1 METKSLR
8 NAIAAASL
16 LVGLAG
22 ASSAQADPAEVVLE
36 TLGVAAT
43 ATDVYRLTC
52 PIFTTGVSANVTDLI
67 PVAAPLVSL
76 QIFKPQPLP
85 PGVVST
91 TDPVDGLQFMLP
103 GPVLGE
109 FPSPTVTLN
118 KGSGQYYLYVDKSAA
133 GAENYRMTVHCNG
146 IFHST
151 PAWVPALGTPAFR
164 LIQDQ

>member
-1 METKSLR
+1 MQTKSLK
-8 NAIAAASL
+8 NAIAATSL
-16 LVGLAG
+16 LMGLAG
-22 ASSAQADPAEVVLE
+22 ASSAQADPFQVVLE
-36 TLGVAAT
+36 DLGAAAT

-52 PIFTTGVSANVTDLI
+52 PLFTTGVSANVTDLI
-67 PVAAPLVSL
+67 PLAAPLVSL

-91 TDPVDGLQFMLP
+91 TDPVDGFQFP
-103 GPVLGE
+103 GVQ

-118 KGSGQYYLYVDKSAA
+118 KGSGQYYLYVDKNAA

-146 IFHST
+146 KFHFT
-151 PAWVPALGTPAFR
+151 PVWVPPLGTPAFA

>member
-1 METKSLR
+1 METKSLK

-22 ASSAQADPAEVVLE
+22 ASSAQADVFEVVNGS
-36 TLGVAAT
+36 LGAAAS

-52 PIFTTGVSANVTDLI
+52 PILTTSVSANVTDLI
-67 PVAAPLVSL
+67 GVAAPLVSL
-76 QIFKPQPLP
+76 QIFKPQPLA

-91 TDPVDGLQFMLP
+91 TDPIDGFQFVFP
-103 GPVLGE
+103 LGFGQ

-118 KGSGQYYLYVDKSAA
+118 KGSGQYYLYVDKNAA

-146 IFHST
+146 FFHST
-151 PAWVPALGTPAFR
+151 PAPV
-164 LIQDQ
+164 LIQNQ